1 MMAVPMT
8 FFMYKAGLFVA
19 LKVEAIRYTSGSDQ
33 MDSVK
38 VKGFWCQQTL
48 GLYLFLKATNPIS
61 CHFLHDFN
69 VNGTGMQPL
78 LEMNCTVIVRMAV

>member
-1 MMAVPMT
+1 
-8 FFMYKAGLFVA
+8 
-19 LKVEAIRYTSGSDQ
+19 

-48 GLYLFLKATNPIS
+48 GLSLFLKATNSIS

-69 VNGTGMQPL
+69 VNGTGVWPL